1 MVSAGRWIPKWG
13 LGFNGEPARGRSG
26 KRQSR
31 WRSIETSSFIFFFF
45 GWEHTKCGGLVE
57 RETWLGKRE
66 EEERSLGTVRY
77 EVIRPTEEFSAG
89 GRPFCL
95 GAPRGRPKQEEEDVE
110 KKEGNTQIPSGK
122 LSQLISKNDTASAQ
136 KKNKKIEECFSI
148 LFSFLPEKT
157 HTDHLPRHYHSNS

>member
-1 MVSAGRWIPKWG
+1 MTINRDEF
-13 LGFNGEPARGRSG
+13 LY
-26 KRQSR
+26 
-31 WRSIETSSFIFFFF
+31 FFFF

-95 GAPRGRPKQEEEDVE
+95 GAPRGRPKQEEEEDVE

-136 KKNKKIEECFSI
+136 KNKTK
-148 LFSFLPEKT
+148 K
-157 HTDHLPRHYHSNS
+157 